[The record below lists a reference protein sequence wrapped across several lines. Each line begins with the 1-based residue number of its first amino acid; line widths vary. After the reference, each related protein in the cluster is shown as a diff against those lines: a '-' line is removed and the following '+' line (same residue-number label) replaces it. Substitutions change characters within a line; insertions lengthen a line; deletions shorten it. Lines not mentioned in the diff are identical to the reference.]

1 MFINALWRNCWV
13 GYWQGI
19 QQWNSDYWKWFYLP
33 TILLLRL
40 GIYKG
45 IFKQAERVTS
55 NINLLGNIFC
65 LFFTFFANEMIYLKQ
80 EQSIFV
86 LVLQYNCWAIQILT
100 VKSWSLW
107 HLSQPLIVYHLSNF
121 KSWEE
126 PPQTKAREK
135 PLGQLSHTWPER
147 ERKKMTWLH
156 FTECQWA
163 LVNQLSKETVSSHAW
178 SLQTILG
185 LREMFDSEF
194 YFRK

>member
-40 GIYKG
+40 GIYKE

-55 NINLLGNIFC
+55 NMNLLGNIFC

-80 EQSIFV
+80 EQPIFV

-121 KSWEE
+121 KSWEA

-135 PLGQLSHTWPER
+135 PLGQLSHTWPKRER
-147 ERKKMTWLH
+147 EKNDLTSFHWMPMSIGKSTVKRD
-156 FTECQWA
+156 CQLTRVEFANNFRPQRNVW
-163 LVNQLSKETVSSHAW
+163 QW
-178 SLQTILG
+178 IL
-185 LREMFDSEF
+185 L
-194 YFRK
+194 